1 MRKLLSL
8 LPKKYKWISLLTILF
23 AIGEVMME
31 TMMPKVI
38 SEILNKGIENRDMS
52 YTILSGGK
60 IVLMAILS
68 LAFGILAARASS
80 VAGMGFARELR
91 KALFHRA
98 QDFSFSNIDRLGTSS
113 LITRMTN
120 DVSHV
125 QMAFMTIIRMM
136 IRAPFMLIF
145 ATIMAFSINRTLSGI
160 FLCIIPVLSLFLFFV
175 LKNARPRFKK
185 MLKTFDKLNARIQ
198 EGLIG
203 IRVVKAFVRDDW
215 EKEHFDKTADDVRNA
230 QVHAERLMILNGP
243 FMQLMIYLCIILI
256 LWFGGKM
263 IVFGNMLPGDLTS
276 FLIYVNQILISLS
289 MVAGGFNFLV
299 ISRASVNRINE
310 VLEEIP
316 DIPDSGEED
325 SAVQDGSIQFRD
337 VSFSYTENMDN
348 CVLSHIN
355 LEIQSG
361 ETVGI
366 IGGTGSAKSSLVQ
379 LIPRLYEVT
388 DGQVL
393 VGGKDV
399 KDYKQ
404 TTLREQVAMVLQKNV
419 LFTGT
424 IMENLR
430 WGNQS
435 ATEEEIISACKA
447 AQAHD
452 FIMDF
457 PDGYQT
463 VLGQGGVNVSGG
475 QKQRLCI
482 ARALL
487 KKPKIVILDDST
499 SAVDTATDSK
509 IREAFR
515 RELSST
521 TTLIIAQRI
530 SSVMD
535 ADKIVVLDQGQ
546 INGVGTHE
554 QLLETN
560 EIYRDVYESQKK
572 GVA

>member
-8 LPKKYKWISLLTILF
+8 LPKKYRWITLLTMLC
-23 AIGEVMME
+23 AIGEVLME

-38 SEILNKGIENRDMS
+38 ANILNKGVAGQEM
-52 YTILSGGK
+52 TKTLLSGLK
-60 IVLMAILS
+60 IVLMAVCSLGFGS
-68 LAFGILAARASS
+68 LAALFGAK
-80 VAGMGFARELR
+80 AGMNFAREVR
-91 KALFHRA
+91 KALFHRI
-98 QDFSFSNIDRLGTSS
+98 QEFSFSNIDRLGTSS
-113 LITRMTN
+113 IITRMTN

-125 QMAFMTIIRMM
+125 QMAFLHIIRFMV
-136 IRAPFMLIF
+136 RAFFMVIS
-145 ATIMAFSINRTLSGI
+145 ATCMALTINPKLSRV
-160 FLCIIPVLSLFLFFV
+160 FLGIIPVLAIFVFFI
-175 LKNARPRFKK
+175 LKHARPRFRH
-185 MLKTFDKLNARIQ
+185 MLTRFDKLNARMQ
-198 EGLIG
+198 ENLIG

-215 EKEHFDKTADDVRNA
+215 EKEHFNNTAEEVRAA
-230 QVHAERLMILNGP
+230 QVRAERLMILNGP
-243 FMQLMIYLCIILI
+243 FMQMMVYLCILAIY
-256 LWFGGKM
+256 WFGGRM
-263 IVFGNMLPGDLTS
+263 IVFGDMLPGDLTS
-276 FLIYVNQILISLS
+276 FLIYVNQILNSVM
-289 MVAGGFNFLV
+289 MVVGGFNFLA
-299 ISRASVNRINE
+299 ISRASVIRISE
-310 VLEEIP
+310 VLEETP
-316 DIPDSGEED
+316 DIPDSATDDQPVENGE
-325 SAVQDGSIQFRD
+325 IQFRD
-337 VSFSYTENMDN
+337 VSFSYTGNPDN
-348 CVLSHIN
+348 CALEHIN
-355 LEIQSG
+355 LTIHSG

-388 DGQVL
+388 SGAVL
-393 VGGKDV
+393 VGGRDV
-399 KDYKQ
+399 RDYKQ
-404 TTLREQVAMVLQKNV
+404 KTLRDQVAMVLQKNV

-435 ATEEEIISACKA
+435 ATEEEIIAACKA

-452 FIMDF
+452 FITEF
-457 PDGYQT
+457 PDGYET

-499 SAVDTATDSK
+499 SAVDTATDHK

-515 RELSST
+515 TELKDT

-535 ADKIVVLDQGQ
+535 ADKIVVMENGQ
-546 INGVGTHE
+546 IYAVGTHQE
-554 QLLETN
+554 LMETC
-560 EIYRDVYESQKK
+560 EIYREVYESQKK

>member
-1 MRKLLSL
+1 MRKLISL
-8 LPKKYKWISLLTILF
+8 LPKKYRWITLATILC
-23 AIGEVMME
+23 AIGEVLME

-38 SEILNKGIENRDMS
+38 SEILNESVQGQEMMQ
-52 YTILSGGK
+52 TLLSGLK
-60 IVLMAILS
+60 IVLMAVCS
-68 LAFGILAARASS
+68 LGFGALAALSASK
-80 VAGMGFARELR
+80 AGMNFAREVR
-91 KALFHRA
+91 KALFHRV
-98 QDFSFSNIDRLGTSS
+98 QDYSFSNIDRLGTSS
-113 LITRMTN
+113 IITRMTN

-125 QMAFMTIIRMM
+125 QMAFMHIIRFMV
-136 IRAPFMLIF
+136 RAFFMVVS
-145 ATIMAFSINRTLSGI
+145 ATCMALTINAKLSRV
-160 FLCIIPVLSLFLFFV
+160 FLGIIPVLAIFVFFI
-175 LKNARPRFKK
+175 LKNARPRFRK
-185 MLKTFDKLNARIQ
+185 MLTRFDKLNARMQ
-198 EGLIG
+198 ENLIG

-215 EKEHFDKTADDVRNA
+215 EKEHFNNTAEEVRSA
-230 QVHAERLMILNGP
+230 QIHAERLMILNGP
-243 FMQLMIYLCIILI
+243 FMQLMVYVCIILI

-263 IVFGNMLPGDLTS
+263 IVFGDMLPGDLTS
-276 FLIYVNQILISLS
+276 FLIYVNQILNSVM
-289 MVAGGFNFLV
+289 MVVGGFNFLA
-299 ISRASVNRINE
+299 ISRASVVRISE
-310 VLEEIP
+310 VLEETP
-316 DIPDSGEED
+316 DIPDSAPKDYPVENGT
-325 SAVQDGSIQFRD
+325 IQFRD
-337 VSFSYTENMDN
+337 VSFSYAGNKDN

-355 LEIQSG
+355 LEIESG

-393 VGGKDV
+393 VGGRDV
-399 KDYKQ
+399 RDYKQ

-424 IMENLR
+424 ILENLR
-430 WGNQS
+430 WGNQA
-435 ATEEEIISACKA
+435 ATEEEIIAACKA

-463 VLGQGGVNVSGG
+463 MLGQGGVNVSGG

-515 RELSST
+515 TELADT

-535 ADKIVVLDQGQ
+535 ADKIVVLDRGQ
-546 INGVGTHE
+546 INGVGTHQ
-554 QLLETN
+554 QLLATN
-560 EIYRDVYESQKK
+560 EIYREVYESQKK
-572 GVA
+572 GVE

>member
-1 MRKLLSL
+1 MRKLISL
-8 LPKKYKWISLLTILF
+8 LPKKYRWITLATILC
-23 AIGEVMME
+23 AIGEVLME

-38 SEILNKGIENRDMS
+38 SEILNESVQGQEMMQ
-52 YTILSGGK
+52 TLLSGLK
-60 IVLMAILS
+60 IVLMAVCS
-68 LAFGILAARASS
+68 LGFGALAALSASK
-80 VAGMGFARELR
+80 AGMNFAREVR
-91 KALFHRA
+91 KALFHRV
-98 QDFSFSNIDRLGTSS
+98 QDYSFSNIDRLGTSS
-113 LITRMTN
+113 IITRMTN

-125 QMAFMTIIRMM
+125 QMAFMHIIRFMV
-136 IRAPFMLIF
+136 RAFFMVVS
-145 ATIMAFSINRTLSGI
+145 ATCMALTINAKLSRV
-160 FLCIIPVLSLFLFFV
+160 FLGIIPVLTIFVFFI
-175 LKNARPRFKK
+175 LKNARPRFRK
-185 MLKTFDKLNARIQ
+185 MLTRFDKLNARMQ
-198 EGLIG
+198 ENLIG

-215 EKEHFDKTADDVRNA
+215 EKEHFNNTAEEVRSA
-230 QVHAERLMILNGP
+230 QIHAERLMILNGP
-243 FMQLMIYLCIILI
+243 FMQLMVYVCIILI

-263 IVFGNMLPGDLTS
+263 IVFGDMLPGDLTS
-276 FLIYVNQILISLS
+276 FLIYVNQILNSVM
-289 MVAGGFNFLV
+289 MVVGGFNFLA
-299 ISRASVNRINE
+299 ISRASVVRISE
-310 VLEEIP
+310 VLEETP
-316 DIPDSGEED
+316 DIPDSAPKDYPVENGT
-325 SAVQDGSIQFRD
+325 IQFRD
-337 VSFSYTENMDN
+337 VSFSYAGNKDN

-355 LEIQSG
+355 LEIESG

-393 VGGKDV
+393 VGGRDV
-399 KDYKQ
+399 RDYKQ

-424 IMENLR
+424 ILENLR
-430 WGNQS
+430 WGNQA
-435 ATEEEIISACKA
+435 ATEEEIIAACKA

-463 VLGQGGVNVSGG
+463 MLGQGGVNVSGG
-475 QKQRLCI
+475 QKQRLCF

-487 KKPKIVILDDST
+487 KRPKIVILDDST

-515 RELSST
+515 TELADT

-535 ADKIVVLDQGQ
+535 ADKIVVLDRGQ
-546 INGVGTHE
+546 INEVGTHQ
-554 QLLETN
+554 QLLATN
-560 EIYRDVYESQKK
+560 EIYREVYESQKK
-572 GVA
+572 GVE